1 MINLGQLG
9 GIAQFSINNKTVRKA
24 IKQNQSF
31 DVTPF
36 LKLDQNKITV
46 KVINNLATKI

>member
-9 GIAQFSINNKTVRKA
+9 EIAQFNINNKAAEKT
-24 IKQNQSF
+24 IEQNQSF

-36 LKLDQNKITV
+36 LKLGQNKITV
-46 KVINNLATKI
+46 EVINNLATKI